1 MIIVK
6 TSNGDVLINE
16 MEIERIRHD
25 KENHFVHITRKGGTK
40 GIGFRAIYDDTTI
53 EKVESVTYINDATD
67 NEHRDDGSE
76 VAFLRRQLADEKNL
90 CGFIN
95 TMAKQIESHLRHLA
109 SDIIQV
115 VNYGDEIPTEIR
127 KRLSDIAEESKAY
140 SLDDSKWY
148 EHRQYMETHMKQAED
163 ESSHTAMLNEKVEQQ
178 AARIR
183 ELEAQLDHAKG
194 RLRFCESENK
204 SLQERNNALENLN
217 FWQRIFNF

>member
-25 KENHFVHITRKGGTK
+25 KENHFVYIIRKGTQGM
-40 GIGFRAIYDDTTI
+40 GIRAIHDDQII
-53 EKVESVTYINDATD
+53 EKVESVTYINEATD

-115 VNYGDEIPTEIR
+115 VNYGDEIPTETR
-127 KRLSDIAEESKAY
+127 KRLRDIAEESKVY
-140 SLDDSKWY
+140 SLDNSKWY
-148 EHRQYMETHMKQAED
+148 ERRQYMETHLKQAED

-178 AARIR
+178 AVRIR

>member
-6 TSNGDVLINE
+6 TSNGDELFNDK
-16 MEIERIRHD
+16 EILRLRHD
-25 KENHFVHITRKGGTK
+25 KENHFVYVSSKSETSKF
-40 GIGFRAIYDDTTI
+40 GIHAIHDDMTVDQ
-53 EKVESVTYINDATD
+53 VESVIYINDATGT
-67 NEHRDDGSE
+67 EHRYDGSE
-76 VAFLRRQLADEKNL
+76 VAFLRRQLADEKKL

-109 SDIIQV
+109 NDIIQV
-115 VNYGDEIPTEIR
+115 VNYGDEIPAETR
-127 KRLSDIAEESKAY
+127 HRLRDIAEESKVY

-148 EHRQYMETHMKQAED
+148 ERRQYMETHQKQAED

-183 ELEAQLDHAKG
+183 ELEAQLDHSKG